1 MPVFKR
7 QFTSW
12 VSRNFQVVLPGM
24 AIGGIVAL
32 LGQVGMWQSLEN
44 LSNSLLFQMRG
55 GRAWDSRVVVIE
67 IDDHSLRELG
77 AFPWSRQRYQALIET
92 LTPANPSAIAFD
104 ILLAEP
110 SPQDPGLAQA
120 MDKQMRVLF
129 PYAWEQS
136 TGLPLPPTPKLQ
148 NAAVGVGHIFT
159 MTDSDGVPRSFLPVY
174 ANQRAFSLE
183 IAAVASTF
191 STILPIELPDL
202 ETVKSQKPMW
212 LNWRSSSDHAL
223 RYSFSDVLNRKVLPA
238 AFNNKIVLVGMTAT
252 GTDPLYTPFNRNPPS
267 SGVYFHATILNNLLH
282 QDFLQVP
289 DRHWLWGLVILG
301 GLLSLSLLHSR
312 WWMQWV
318 ILGFS
323 ILAWG
328 LLSLGLLHYNVWI
341 PVVAPSLTLLA
352 TGAWILL
359 IDRLRAQAALKVRGE
374 FLAVMSHE
382 LRTPLNG
389 ILGMSQVLLTSELKT
404 QQRDRIE
411 IIHRSGDM
419 LLTLIND
426 ILDFSKLDA
435 GKLQIESIPFSL
447 EGCIKDTFDLIKPS
461 ADTKQLL
468 LNLNLSPSLPKTII
482 GDPTRLQQVLFNLLG
497 NAIKFTSYG
506 EVSLTVKMTSVS
518 KPLAKSI
525 PCTLGFAVRDTGI
538 GIAPEQRDRL
548 FQSFTQADSS
558 IHRRYGGTGLG
569 LAICRQLVKQMG
581 GDLNFKS
588 RLGIGSTFEFSIQTQ
603 MVPETIV
610 NSAVPSYRRQTEE
623 HSADLVSQSSN
634 KSRIHPS
641 NSLNQPDPSHQP
653 NHQPNVVSSSSRRSD
668 LRILLAEDTLVNQ
681 KVALYFLEELGYSA
695 DLVSGGQ
702 AVLDRLQVQNYDVL
716 LLDIQMP
723 DIDGLAVSR
732 EIHKQG
738 YTHGNSTTLPY
749 IIAMTA
755 HTSLKNRQDCLEA
768 GMDDYISKP
777 LHIAELGEKLLR
789 CQATLHRFNPEP
801 LNPNLPATHI
811 QSQEKTLELTNL
823 ATANS
828 EKVASLEKVTSSE
841 KATSSEK
848 TTSLDKALL
857 NQINPTSIPT
867 ENVPNPSILSPHPTQ
882 NWEETWQYLMQITL
896 DNQNFA
902 IDLLEL
908 SIVENTSRLER
919 LKTAIAKKP
928 IDFATIQS
936 LAHQIRGSCGNLG
949 LTVLQQLGHD
959 LEQDAMHQRSDP
971 VLHSLKL
978 IEQAMQG
985 VEDYRLT
992 LPDKPSYARR
1002 I

>member
-1 MPVFKR
+1 MAVLRR
-7 QFTSW
+7 QLKSW
-12 VSRNFQVVLPGM
+12 IYRNFQVVLPGM

-32 LGQVGMWQSLEN
+32 LGQLGLWQSLEN
-44 LSNSLLFQMRG
+44 LTNSLLFQMRG

-67 IDDHSLRELG
+67 IDDQSLRELG
-77 AFPWSRQRYQALIET
+77 AFPWSRERYQRLIET

-104 ILLAEP
+104 ILLSEP
-110 SPQDPGLAQA
+110 SPQDQGLTKA

-129 PYAWEQS
+129 PYAWEKS
-136 TGLPLPPTPKLQ
+136 TGLPLPPTSKLQ
-148 NAAVGVGHIFT
+148 DSAAGVGHIFT

-174 ANQRAFSLE
+174 SNQRAFALE

-191 STILPIELPDL
+191 SESLSIALPDL
-202 ETVKSQKPMW
+202 ETVEHHKPLW
-212 LNWRSSSDHAL
+212 LNWRSSSDRAL
-223 RYSFSDVLNRKVLPA
+223 RYSFSDVLNRKIAPA
-238 AFNNKIVLVGMTAT
+238 TFNNKIVLVGMTAT

-267 SGVYFHATILNNLLH
+267 SGVYFHATVLNNLLH

-289 DRHWLWGLVILG
+289 DRHWLWGLIILG
-301 GLLSLSLLHSR
+301 GLLSLGLLHSR

-318 ILGFS
+318 ILGIS
-323 ILAWG
+323 LLAWG
-328 LLSLGLLHYNVWI
+328 LLSLGLLHYNIWI
-341 PVVAPSLTLLA
+341 PVVAPSLTLLS

-359 IDRLRAQAALKVRGE
+359 IDRLRVQAALKVRGE

-411 IIHRSGDM
+411 IIQRSGDM

-447 EGCIKDTFDLIKPS
+447 EGCIKDTIDLIKPS
-461 ADTKQLL
+461 ADVKKLQ

-506 EVSLTVKMTSVS
+506 EVCLTVKMTSIS

-538 GIAPEQRDRL
+538 GIAPDQRDRL

-569 LAICRQLVKQMG
+569 LAISRQLVKQMG
-581 GDLNFKS
+581 GDLNVKS

-603 MVPETIV
+603 QVPETIV
-610 NSAVPSYRRQTEE
+610 NSAVPSHRRQPEQRNLAASS
-623 HSADLVSQSSN
+623 HSSTRETKGNAN
-634 KSRIHPS
+634 
-641 NSLNQPDPSHQP
+641 
-653 NHQPNVVSSSSRRSD
+653 SSRATSRANQTDQFNQAASTSSGRSD
-668 LRILLAEDTLVNQ
+668 LRILLADDTLVNQ
-681 KVALYFLEELGYSA
+681 KVALYFLEELGYTA
-695 DLVSGGQ
+695 DLVAGGQ

-738 YTHGNSTTLPY
+738 YTHGESIKLPY

-755 HTSLKNRQDCLEA
+755 HTSLKDQQDCMEA

-777 LHIAELGEKLLR
+777 LRISELGEKLLH
-789 CQATLHRFNPEP
+789 CKAKLPRFNPDLSP
-801 LNPNLPATHI
+801 STPHQT
-811 QSQEKTLELTNL
+811 TLEMKNL
-823 ATANS
+823 ETT
-828 EKVASLEKVTSSE
+828 SLEK
-841 KATSSEK
+841 
-848 TTSLDKALL
+848 DLL
-857 NQINPTSIPT
+857 NGINPTSIST
-867 ENVPNPSILSPHPTQ
+867 PSIPNAGRLSSHPTQ
-882 NWEETWQYLMQITL
+882 NWDETWQYLMQITL

-902 IDLLEL
+902 IDLIEL
-908 SIVENTSRLER
+908 SISENSGRLER
-919 LKTAIAKKP
+919 LQTAVAKKP

-959 LEQDAMHQRSDP
+959 LEQDAMHQRSVP
-971 VLHSLKL
+971 VIDSIQL

-985 VEDYRLT
+985 VADYRLT

>member
-1 MPVFKR
+1 MPVLTR
-7 QFTSW
+7 QFKSW
-12 VSRNFQVVLPGM
+12 IYRNFQVVLPGM

-32 LGQVGMWQSLEN
+32 LGQLGIWQSLEN
-44 LSNSLLFQMRG
+44 LSNSLLFQVRG
-55 GRAWDSRVVVIE
+55 GRAWDTRVVVIE
-67 IDDHSLRELG
+67 IDDKSLRELG
-77 AFPWSRQRYQALIET
+77 AFPWSRERYQRLIEI

-104 ILLAEP
+104 IMLSEP
-110 SPQDPGLAQA
+110 SPNDQGLAKA
-120 MDKQMRVLF
+120 MDQQMRVLF

-148 NAAVGVGHIFT
+148 ESAAGVGHIFT
-159 MTDSDGVPRSFLPVY
+159 RTDSDGVPRSFLPVY
-174 ANQRAFSLE
+174 ANQRAFGLE

-191 STILPIELPDL
+191 SESFPIEMPDL
-202 ETVKSQKPMW
+202 ETKDARKPVW
-212 LNWRSSSDHAL
+212 LNWRSSSDRAL
-223 RYSFSDVLNRKVLPA
+223 RYSFSEVVNRKILPTT
-238 AFNNKIVLVGMTAT
+238 FSNKIVLVGMTAT

-267 SGVYFHATILNNLLH
+267 SGVYFHATVLNNLLH

-289 DRHWLWGLVILG
+289 DRHWLWGLILLG
-301 GLLSLSLLHSR
+301 GLLSLGLLNSR

-318 ILGFS
+318 ILGVS
-323 ILAWG
+323 LLAWG
-328 LLSLGLLHYNVWI
+328 LLSLGLLHYNIWI
-341 PVVAPSLTLLA
+341 PVVAPSMTLLL

-359 IDRLRAQAALKVRGE
+359 IDRLRVQAALKVRGE

-411 IIHRSGDM
+411 IIQRSGDM

-435 GKLQIESIPFSL
+435 GKLQIEYIPFSL
-447 EGCIKDTFDLIKPS
+447 EGCIKDTIDLIKPS
-461 ADTKQLL
+461 ADAKQLQ
-468 LNLNLSPSLPKTII
+468 LNLNLSPSLPKTIV
-482 GDPTRLQQVLFNLLG
+482 GDPIRLQQVLFNLLG
-497 NAIKFTSYG
+497 NAVKFTSYG
-506 EVSLTVKMTSVS
+506 EVCLTVKMINIA
-518 KPLAKSI
+518 KPLGKSI

-538 GIAPEQRDRL
+538 GIAPDQRDRL

-569 LAICRQLVKQMG
+569 LAISRQLVQQMG
-581 GDLNFKS
+581 GTLNVKS

-603 MVPETIV
+603 QVPEAIV
-610 NSAVPSYRRQTEE
+610 NSAVPSYRRASEKLP
-623 HSADLVSQSSN
+623 AAALSQ
-634 KSRIHPS
+634 PS
-641 NSLNQPDPSHQP
+641 IQNHVNQPEPAVP
-653 NHQPNVVSSSSRRSD
+653 ALRSS
-668 LRILLAEDTLVNQ
+668 LKILLADDTLVNQ
-681 KVALYFLEELGYSA
+681 KVALYFLEELGYTA
-695 DLVSGGQ
+695 DLVAGGQ

-723 DIDGLAVSR
+723 DMDGLAVSR

-738 YTHGNSTTLPY
+738 YAHGDSTKLPY

-755 HTSLKNRQDCLEA
+755 HTSLQDQQNCVEA

-777 LHIAELGEKLLR
+777 LRISELGEKLLR
-789 CQATLHRFNPEP
+789 CKATIPRFNPEP
-801 LNPNLPATHI
+801 LSSDSPIHRT
-811 QSQEKTLELTNL
+811 TLEVKNL
-823 ATANS
+823 ETSNLETPKLETS
-828 EKVASLEKVTSSE
+828 HLETSHLEKVY
-841 KATSSEK
+841 
-848 TTSLDKALL
+848 L
-857 NQINPTSIPT
+857 NRIHPTNIPI
-867 ENVPNPSILSPHPTQ
+867 PSFPEVSGLSPHPTQ
-882 NWEETWQYLMQITL
+882 NWEETWEYLMQMTL

-908 SIVENTSRLER
+908 SISENVGRLER

-928 IDFATIQS
+928 IDFVTIQS

-971 VLHSLKL
+971 VIHAIHL
-978 IEQAMQG
+978 IEKAMQG
-985 VEDYRLT
+985 VADYRLT
-992 LPDKPSYARR
+992 LPDKPTYARR